1 MTTATTH
8 EVTRLLHDWRNG
20 DPEALERLTPLV
32 YGELRRLARH
42 YLRDERQGHT
52 LQGTALVHEAYVR
65 LVGRTGPEWQ
75 SRAHFFGVAARLM
88 RQILVDHARKTNAGK
103 RGGGARAVSL
113 AEAAVFSPERA
124 ADLVALD
131 EALAGLSAFDPRK
144 SRIVE
149 LRYFAGL
156 QIEEIAEVER
166 ASTATV
172 RRQLRTAEA
181 WLHREMT
188 QNSRQ

>member
-8 EVTRLLHDWRNG
+8 EVTRLLHEWRDG
-20 DPEALERLTPLV
+20 DQEALAKLTPLV
-32 YGELRRLARH
+32 YGELRRLARR
-42 YLRDERQGHT
+42 YLRDERAGHT

-65 LVGRTGPEWQ
+65 LVGQTGPDWQ

-88 RQILVDHARKTNAGK
+88 RQILVDHARKTTAAK
-103 RGGGARAVSL
+103 RGGGARPVSL

-131 EALAGLSAFDPRK
+131 DALEALAGFDPRK
-144 SRIVE
+144 GRLVE

-166 ASTATV
+166 ASTSTV

-188 QNSRQ
+188 RNSNQ